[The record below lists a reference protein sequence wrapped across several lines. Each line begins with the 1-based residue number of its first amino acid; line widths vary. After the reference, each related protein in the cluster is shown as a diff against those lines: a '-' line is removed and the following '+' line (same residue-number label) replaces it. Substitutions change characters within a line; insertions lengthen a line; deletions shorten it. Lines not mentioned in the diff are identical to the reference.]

1 MKTTTLT
8 LILCAALLTAC
19 GGDGPEKTAKTF
31 FEEFFNGDVG
41 KAAELLYLPPE
52 AAQKGISEDAMKGEY
67 TMVMIETQQQ
77 FKKGDNKINV
87 TKVSVTTGKVIYI
100 DADKTEARVN
110 VIFKR
115 TMNGETVKG
124 NDSVL
129 LIKTD
134 KGWKIKL

>member
-31 FEEFFNGDVG
+31 FEEFFNGDAG

-67 TMVMIETQQQ
+67 TTVMIETQQQ

-87 TKVSVTTGKVIYI
+87 TKVSVTTGKVICI

-110 VIFKR
+110 FIFKP
-115 TMNGETVKG
+115 TITGKTV
-124 NDSVL
+124 NVHDSVL